1 MLGLVAALPGMV
13 MPVAIAAPLDTPVEA
28 SLTYS
33 YFTPALTPPALKIG
47 DECFVPIKSTPK
59 LGWSITTAGE
69 TATIKIDGRQVTSTI
84 RSIGNTP
91 YVPFRSV
98 MASVGAVTQWT
109 SPTSIRA
116 LSRVFHIEA
125 TGNRLEVR
133 GTLPVKVTPF
143 LVKNPNR
150 VVLDIEGAMVDSERP
165 PDAIGN
171 VRAYQVG
178 AQARLGD
185 YHCR

>member
-13 MPVAIAAPLDTPVEA
+13 MPVATAAPLDTPVEA

-33 YFTPALTPPALKIG
+33 YFTPALQPPALKIG
-47 DECFVPIKSTPK
+47 DECFLPIKAAPK
-59 LGWSITTAGE
+59 LGWSITTSGE
-69 TATIKIDGRQVTSTI
+69 TASIKIDGRLVTSTI

-116 LSRVFHIEA
+116 FSRIFRI
-125 TGNRLEVR
+125 
-133 GTLPVKVTPF
+133 
-143 LVKNPNR
+143 
-150 VVLDIEGAMVDSERP
+150 
-165 PDAIGN
+165 
-171 VRAYQVG
+171 
-178 AQARLGD
+178 
-185 YHCR
+185 